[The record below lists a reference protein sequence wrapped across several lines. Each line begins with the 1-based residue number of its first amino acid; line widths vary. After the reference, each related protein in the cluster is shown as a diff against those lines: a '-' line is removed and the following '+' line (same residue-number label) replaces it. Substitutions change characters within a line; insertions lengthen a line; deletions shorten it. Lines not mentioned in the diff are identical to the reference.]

1 MRWRGK
7 QEGGVNEGE
16 TSKQRE
22 TPKENSKCKEP
33 KEAGQ
38 PLGHAPVSAKSC
50 MEDVQ
55 CQLERNKDWYSDQIW
70 KGFYIRL
77 VVHARYKIH
86 TSEKKAVILSS
97 CSRKKEYKYK
107 CMDIYMDHSCL
118 DGKWKIDLLQCKNY
132 FNILSQN
139 YPMYHT
145 FSDTQGLNY
154 DQVALE
160 IEIFGKITSCWLIVW
175 TFTF

>member
-1 MRWRGK
+1 MPAIKSTRLKRK
-7 QEGGVNEGE
+7 Q
-16 TSKQRE
+16 SF
-22 TPKENSKCKEP
+22 
-33 KEAGQ
+33 
-38 PLGHAPVSAKSC
+38 
-50 MEDVQ
+50 
-55 CQLERNKDWYSDQIW
+55 CQAAH
-70 KGFYIRL
+70 
-77 VVHARYKIH
+77 V
-86 TSEKKAVILSS
+86 
-97 CSRKKEYKYK
+97 KKEYKYK

-160 IEIFGKITSCWLIVW
+160 IEIFGKITLCWLIVW